1 MLHNSRFCMIK
12 ITRNIIFVIKSFI
25 IYRLV
30 SFLWLQHLWN
40 TKLHTYPQCTST
52 ISQLFPNY
60 SKPDSILT

>member
-40 TKLHTYPQCTST
+40 TKLHTYPPVHFNYFST
-52 ISQLFPNY
+52 ISQLFQ
-60 SKPDSILT
+60 T